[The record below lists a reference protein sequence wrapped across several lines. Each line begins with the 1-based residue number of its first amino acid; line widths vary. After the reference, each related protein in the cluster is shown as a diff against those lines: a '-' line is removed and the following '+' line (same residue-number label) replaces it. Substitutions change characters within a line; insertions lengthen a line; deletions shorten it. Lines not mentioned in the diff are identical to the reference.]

1 MKMSKLIA
9 IVVFVFLGGIYGV
22 ICAHFNQNPY
32 YKQIGGEQLPKK
44 QIVHAWHWEPSLRW
58 PTSYVLC
65 KFPKNGLGICHT
77 KSGYMF
83 RSNAGKLSYFTA
95 STALGAV
102 LFVVLG
108 MGIGKLASLLKIKFN
123 FQRISNR

>member
-1 MKMSKLIA
+1 MKMSKFTALI
-9 IVVFVFLGGIYGV
+9 VFVFLGGVYGFV
-22 ICAHFNQNPY
+22 CAGFNQNPY

-83 RSNAGKLSYFTA
+83 RSTVGEVIYFSV
-95 STALGAV
+95 STVLGSM

-108 MGIGKLASLLKIKFN
+108 MSIGKLVEKAKLKF
-123 FQRISNR
+123 RRTDHGY